1 MQELCTKSI
10 KNLCTFN
17 SFKYLF
23 LSLEDCV
30 QGLKSSFADQ
40 SPKFRAC
47 LLKVFN
53 SPVSQLDDIH
63 DHLNIL
69 HIGIRSIVSL
79 KEKDLILLRYNLF
92 QKLSFIDNTC
102 GTFIITSFMQH
113 TEILYLYGFYI
124 LFIC

>member
-23 LSLEDCV
+23 LSLEDRA
-30 QGLKSSFADQ
+30 SNPHSFADQ
-40 SPKFRAC
+40 SPKFRAY

-53 SPVSQLDDIH
+53 SPVSQIDDIH

-69 HIGIRSIVSL
+69 H
-79 KEKDLILLRYNLF
+79 KF
-92 QKLSFIDNTC
+92 T
-102 GTFIITSFMQH
+102 
-113 TEILYLYGFYI
+113 
-124 LFIC
+124 

>member
-23 LSLEDCV
+23 LSLGDRA
-30 QGLKSSFADQ
+30 SNPHSFADQ

>member
-23 LSLEDCV
+23 LSLEDRA
-30 QGLKSSFADQ
+30 SNPHSFADQ
-40 SPKFRAC
+40 SPKFRAY

-79 KEKDLILLRYNLF
+79 GFRIIKRKGFNLA
-92 QKLSFIDNTC
+92 QI
-102 GTFIITSFMQH
+102 
-113 TEILYLYGFYI
+113 
-124 LFIC
+124 